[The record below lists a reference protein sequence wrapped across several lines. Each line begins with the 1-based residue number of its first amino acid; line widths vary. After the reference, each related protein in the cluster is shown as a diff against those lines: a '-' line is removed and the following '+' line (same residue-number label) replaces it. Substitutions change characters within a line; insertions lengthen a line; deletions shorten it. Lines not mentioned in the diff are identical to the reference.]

1 MNTAGQPTASACR
14 LTFAPPLIGSTATA
28 GTPGIFVLPGCALLD
43 FREEVRGLSGT
54 SKVEKAGDLE
64 RLNHELSVLNGIARE
79 LNRSVNLEQA
89 LRFTLSQVAEL
100 LGLRTGWIWLVRES
114 SPEPYL
120 AAAQNLPPVLADEPR
135 RMDGSGYCYCLDS
148 YKKGDLGGAA
158 NVNVLT
164 CSRLDGLVD
173 GTDGLRYH
181 ASIPLYSGEKKLGV
195 MNVASPGWRGLDPDD
210 LKLLNTVGDLL
221 SIAVERARLFERS
234 ARLGA
239 VEERNRLAR
248 EIHDTLAQ
256 NLTATGLQIESAE
269 ALLEAGAD
277 PERVRNALTRALSL
291 TRSNLDE
298 ARRSVL
304 DLRAAPLEGR
314 SLAEALRAL
323 VDRWEAETGV
333 ATRFKA
339 VNGSRPVPPRVEVAL
354 YRVGGEALANVA
366 RHADARR
373 ATIRLIATPDSITL
387 LVEDDGRG
395 FDPSQVPED
404 RHGLVGMRERV
415 EILGGVLRMESSPAE
430 GTRVEAKIPLEGF
443 RDG

>member
-1 MNTAGQPTASACR
+1 MSESSSA
-14 LTFAPPLIGSTATA
+14 
-28 GTPGIFVLPGCALLD
+28 
-43 FREEVRGLSGT
+43 
-54 SKVEKAGDLE
+54 EKAGDLE

-79 LNRSVNLEQA
+79 LNRSVNLDQA

-100 LGLRTGWIWLVRES
+100 LGLRTGWIWLIQDS

-120 AAAQNLPPVLADEPR
+120 AAAQNLPPALANEPR
-135 RMDGSGYCYCLDS
+135 RMDGSGYCYCLDT

-181 ASIPLYSGEKKLGV
+181 ASIPLYAGEKKLGV

-210 LKLLNTVGDLL
+210 LQLLNTVGDLL
-221 SIAVERARLFERS
+221 SIAVERARLFEKS

-269 ALLEAGAD
+269 ALLETGSD
-277 PERVRNALTRALSL
+277 PEKIRKALARALSL
-291 TRSNLDE
+291 TQSNLDE

-314 SLAEALRAL
+314 SLAEALKVL
-323 VDRWEAETGV
+323 VNRWETGTGV
-333 ATRFKA
+333 AARFQA
-339 VNGSRPVPPRVEVAL
+339 VNGSRPIPPRVEAAL
-354 YRVGGEALANVA
+354 YRMGGEALANVA
-366 RHADARR
+366 RHANARR
-373 ATIRLIATPDSITL
+373 ATVRLVATPDTVNL
-387 LVEDDGRG
+387 LVEDDGNG
-395 FDPSQVPED
+395 FDPSRVPED
-404 RHGLVGMRERV
+404 RHGLVGMKERI
-415 EILGGVLRMESSPAE
+415 EMLGGVLGVDSRPLG
-430 GTRVEAKIPLEGF
+430 GTRVEATVPLEGL